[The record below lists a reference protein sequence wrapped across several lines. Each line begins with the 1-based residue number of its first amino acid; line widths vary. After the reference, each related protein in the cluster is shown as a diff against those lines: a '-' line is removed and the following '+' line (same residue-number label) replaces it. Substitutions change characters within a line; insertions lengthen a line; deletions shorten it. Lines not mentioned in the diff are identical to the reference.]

1 MAAIRDAV
9 IDDCSL
15 ARACKD
21 AGGRLWLG
29 YDTGVDS
36 MRGYP
41 TLGAIWDMVARSAYT
56 QLRRNPLILVGCVA
70 GLCYVFFLPW
80 TALLLGSP
88 ASRVLGLVAYAA
100 MVRTY
105 VPMVTWLG
113 CSPVWALALPVSA
126 ALYTAMTVSSAV
138 RHHRGHGAAWK
149 GRAYG
154 AGMAPG
160 QVPLRSAD
168 HAAPPPA

>member
-1 MAAIRDAV
+1 M
-9 IDDCSL
+9 
-15 ARACKD
+15 
-21 AGGRLWLG
+21 G
-29 YDTGVDS
+29 
-36 MRGYP
+36 
-41 TLGAIWDMVARSAYT
+41 
-56 QLRRNPLILVGCVA
+56 
-70 GLCYVFFLPW
+70 
-80 TALLLGSP
+80 
-88 ASRVLGLVAYAA
+88 
-100 MVRTY
+100 
-105 VPMVTWLG
+105 TWLG

-160 QVPLRSAD
+160 QVPMRSAD